1 MGRSPAP
8 PPKKKKRGGGGGG
21 GGVSHEWSGKKL
33 SSLQKAPF
41 NLNDKTGAVI
51 GGFIKNGS
59 TLAAERDRIPNK
71 PLKYPSEVLVS
82 DFTT

>member
-1 MGRSPAP
+1 MACVTEALLAWNNKWQDGE
-8 PPKKKKRGGGGGG
+8 G
-21 GGVSHEWSGKKL
+21 SHEWSGKKL